1 MVIVDQVY
9 MAMAEAVMPMRM
21 AVGLRPLPAFVRM
34 IMMFVMHMQM
44 VVGLCRVHVKTL
56 GVVLRRP
63 DEPGGKR

>member
-9 MAMAEAVMPMRM
+9 MAMAEAGMPVRV
-21 AVGLRPLPAFVRM
+21 AVRLRPLPAFVGV

-44 VVGLCRVHVKTL
+44 VVSLCRVHVKTL